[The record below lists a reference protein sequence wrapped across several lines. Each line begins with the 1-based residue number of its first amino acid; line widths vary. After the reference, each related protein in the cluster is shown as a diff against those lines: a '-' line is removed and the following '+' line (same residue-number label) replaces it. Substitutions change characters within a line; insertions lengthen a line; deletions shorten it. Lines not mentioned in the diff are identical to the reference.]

1 MTASAATTQATT
13 GDPLFAGLFDRS
25 ITAIPETV
33 AKQRY
38 MTSIA
43 PMAAN
48 PGRWVE
54 QPRLPIPVG
63 EHGVIECNG
72 KIHIIAGYARH
83 RVDGSFHQ
91 VYDPAS
97 KSWSQKAPFPL
108 PCNHVAGVSIRT
120 KIYTFGGFIEQN
132 RCPHSKC
139 FVYDTATDAWQ
150 AIAGL
155 ARPRGAISAIVLDSK
170 VHLLGG
176 RDVRSVEW
184 HEVYDP
190 ATDKYTI
197 LGGMRGSTGTQP
209 FVGQRDHMGVAVV
222 DGKIHAIAGRM
233 DSYDFNTGLNAVY
246 DPKNDAWSFRAPL
259 PTPRSG
265 VSAVYMGGKIV
276 VRRRSDRPGFRDQ
289 RGL

>member
-25 ITAIPETV
+25 ITANPETV

-38 MTSIA
+38 MTSVA

-63 EHGVIECNG
+63 EHGVIECGG
-72 KIHIIAGYARH
+72 KIHVIAGYACH
-83 RVDGSFHQ
+83 RVDGAFHQ
-91 VYDPAS
+91 VYDPGS

-108 PCNHVAGVSIRT
+108 PCNHVAAVSIGT

-139 FVYDTATDAWQ
+139 FAYDSATDSWQ

-155 ARPRGAISAIVLDSK
+155 ARPRGAISAIVLDGN

-176 RDVRSVEW
+176 ATCVPSNGTKSTIRRPINIRSLAEC
-184 HEVYDP
+184 
-190 ATDKYTI
+190 A
-197 LGGMRGSTGTQP
+197 
-209 FVGQRDHMGVAVV
+209 A
-222 DGKIHAIAGRM
+222 
-233 DSYDFNTGLNAVY
+233 
-246 DPKNDAWSFRAPL
+246 
-259 PTPRSG
+259 
-265 VSAVYMGGKIV
+265 
-276 VRRRSDRPGFRDQ
+276 
-289 RGL
+289 

>member
-1 MTASAATTQATT
+1 MTASVATAQATT

-33 AKQRY
+33 GKQRY

-83 RVDGSFHQ
+83 RVDGAFHQ
-91 VYDPAS
+91 VYDPGS

-108 PCNHVAGVSIRT
+108 PCNHVAGVSIGT

-139 FVYDTATDAWQ
+139 FLYDTATDSW
-150 AIAGL
+150 
-155 ARPRGAISAIVLDSK
+155 
-170 VHLLGG
+170 
-176 RDVRSVEW
+176 
-184 HEVYDP
+184 
-190 ATDKYTI
+190 
-197 LGGMRGSTGTQP
+197 
-209 FVGQRDHMGVAVV
+209 
-222 DGKIHAIAGRM
+222 
-233 DSYDFNTGLNAVY
+233 
-246 DPKNDAWSFRAPL
+246 
-259 PTPRSG
+259 
-265 VSAVYMGGKIV
+265 
-276 VRRRSDRPGFRDQ
+276 
-289 RGL
+289 